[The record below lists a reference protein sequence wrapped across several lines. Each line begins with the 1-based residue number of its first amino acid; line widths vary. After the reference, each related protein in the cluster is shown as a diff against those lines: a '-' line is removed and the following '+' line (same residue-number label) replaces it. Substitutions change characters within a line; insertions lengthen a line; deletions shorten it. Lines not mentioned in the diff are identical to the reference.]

1 MDITKLTSRAIQN
14 KPASRRPSQ
23 AAKFDPS
30 RLIRMGFNENPY
42 GMSPKAVEAI
52 RNTASEANNYPD
64 FGAGPLKKAIADFYH
79 LTPDCVLTGSGSSA
93 MIDMLGMTFLNEG
106 DEVLLCM
113 PTFAAF
119 IDMAYVN
126 GAVPVIVPVT
136 EDQRYDLDALRKAV
150 TDKTKLVII
159 CNPNNPTGTYR
170 TADEIFSFIESLPE
184 TVVTAVDEAYIEFAE
199 APDCESM
206 VSYLNR
212 FTRPVVILKTFS
224 KYYAMAGVRVGYA
237 LSTPELIAEMNKCPA
252 AWNLNKMG
260 QAAAVAALADQAFST
275 ESKGKIVESRHWLT
289 EQMQKLGCTVYP
301 SQTNFIYF
309 SSPVD
314 PVVLKQKMQD
324 SYGIMIGAFEMSRVS
339 IGLPEWNQA
348 FIDALTEILNN
359 CTK

>member
-1 MDITKLTSRAIQN
+1 
-14 KPASRRPSQ
+14 
-23 AAKFDPS
+23 
-30 RLIRMGFNENPY
+30 
-42 GMSPKAVEAI
+42 
-52 RNTASEANNYPD
+52 
-64 FGAGPLKKAIADFYH
+64 
-79 LTPDCVLTGSGSSA
+79 
-93 MIDMLGMTFLNEG
+93 
-106 DEVLLCM
+106 
-113 PTFAAF
+113 
-119 IDMAYVN
+119 
-126 GAVPVIVPVT
+126 
-136 EDQRYDLDALRKAV
+136 
-150 TDKTKLVII
+150 
-159 CNPNNPTGTYR
+159 
-170 TADEIFSFIESLPE
+170 
-184 TVVTAVDEAYIEFAE
+184 
-199 APDCESM
+199 M

-260 QAAAVAALADQAFST
+260 QAAAIAALADQAFST
-275 ESKGKIVESRHWLT
+275 ESKAKIVESRHWLT

-324 SYGIMIGAFEMSRVS
+324 SYGIMIGACEMSRVS

-348 FIDALTEILNN
+348 FIDALAEILNN